1 MPLSTR
7 ARRAC
12 SHGRGAPEASRV
24 ALPSAAAARPGPPR
38 PARSLAPSR
47 APAWPPPLTANVMAS
62 NLIGSGA
69 PSWAGERRADLRGRP
84 GRPGYE
90 TFSAFEQVKEGV
102 NHCDTLGPALL
113 LRPRVSRYRAV
124 PRTDARPVPGRR
136 QADAPF
142 WLLPGQAATRG
153 ESRCPSV
160 PKRAEKGVRQQLQN
174 LGQNVQRVG
183 VGSSPS
189 PPRPAAAPGGR
200 GSECGGDRHS

>member
-7 ARRAC
+7 SRRAC

-24 ALPSAAAARPGPPR
+24 ALPSAAARPGPPR

-84 GRPGYE
+84 GRPGHE
-90 TFSAFEQVKEGV
+90 PCSAFEQVKQGV

-113 LRPRVSRYRAV
+113 LRPRVSRYRG
-124 PRTDARPVPGRR
+124 PMPGRC
-136 QADAPF
+136 QADARLTPRSGCSRARQR
-142 WLLPGQAATRG
+142 PEVKVGVP
-153 ESRCPSV
+153 RCPNV
-160 PKRAEKGVRQQLQN
+160 LKRA
-174 LGQNVQRVG
+174 
-183 VGSSPS
+183 
-189 PPRPAAAPGGR
+189 
-200 GSECGGDRHS
+200 